1 MRHFDTPS
9 DIFCKLVNILFIHMF
24 IHKYLLQK
32 IIPANRAFSFFFYT
46 FAVKIVFNGRKYRIK
61 VLVKEN
67 QRFRNLKT

>member
-1 MRHFDTPS
+1 MLFVR
-9 DIFCKLVNILFIHMF
+9 IFIVKTS
-24 IHKYLLQK
+24 QK
-32 IIPANRAFSFFFYT
+32 IIPVNRAFSFFFYT

>member
-1 MRHFDTPS
+1 MLFVR
-9 DIFCKLVNILFIHMF
+9 IFIVKTS
-24 IHKYLLQK
+24 QK

-46 FAVKIVFNGRKYRIK
+46 FAVKIVFKGRKYRIK